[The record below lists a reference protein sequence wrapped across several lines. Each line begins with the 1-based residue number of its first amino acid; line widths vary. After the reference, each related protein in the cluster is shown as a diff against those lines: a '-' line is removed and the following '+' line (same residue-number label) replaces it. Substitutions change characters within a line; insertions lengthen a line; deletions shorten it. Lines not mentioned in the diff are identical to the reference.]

1 MHGRTYTPRF
11 GLHDRSSMGRPR
23 SNHKKRSCT
32 YRVTKTQL
40 RFMRHD
46 PACKEIVEYTEAQ
59 YGPSDTSGIPWAHKQ
74 GDREFL

>member
-1 MHGRTYTPRF
+1 M
-11 GLHDRSSMGRPR
+11 
-23 SNHKKRSCT
+23 
-32 YRVTKTQL
+32 TKTQL

>member
-1 MHGRTYTPRF
+1 
-11 GLHDRSSMGRPR
+11 MGRQR
-23 SNHKKRSCT
+23 GNKKRSCT